1 MVRSIVVLDKRTRN
15 KEGKYPLR
23 LRVTN
28 YSDVRFISLN
38 AFFTEKQYED
48 IFKKSIPDYIEV
60 RNFIENIQIK
70 SQKLISEVVPFDF
83 RIFKELLFKKE
94 KEKRPQSFFIKDIV
108 AEMILKYKENEQ
120 LKSAES
126 FKTTLNSLEKYH
138 PNLRI
143 QDITVE
149 FINNYEKQFISNR
162 GKHTATVNIYLR
174 NLRTIINHLKDNEL
188 LPKDY
193 KYPFGR
199 KGYRFKSYNR
209 LKKTLVR
216 DEIVSIIELNEFESD
231 FQRYSRDLWLMQYYC
246 NGINFKDLIKL
257 RWSDRNGDVF
267 EIIREKTKRTCRVE
281 NQVPVCIPI
290 TSKLQNIINKLGK
303 PDSPFVLGLLNEGC
317 SESTIMNKKKKVSKL
332 INKELKSIQ
341 IKLKLSVP
349 LQMKTSRDAYA
360 TSLKKSGR
368 SLEEIAEMLGQTST
382 AVTRNYLDSFDRDV
396 KHAMNN
402 DLP

>member
-48 IFKKSIPDYIEV
+48 IFKKSIPEYIEV
-60 RNFIENIQIK
+60 RNFIDNIQIK

-83 RIFKELLFKKE
+83 KIFKELLFKKE

-108 AEMILKYKENEQ
+108 SEMILKYKENEQ

-162 GKHTATVNIYLR
+162 GKHTATVKIYLR

-332 INKELKSIQ
+332 VNKELKSIQ

>member
-60 RNFIENIQIK
+60 RNFIDNIQIK